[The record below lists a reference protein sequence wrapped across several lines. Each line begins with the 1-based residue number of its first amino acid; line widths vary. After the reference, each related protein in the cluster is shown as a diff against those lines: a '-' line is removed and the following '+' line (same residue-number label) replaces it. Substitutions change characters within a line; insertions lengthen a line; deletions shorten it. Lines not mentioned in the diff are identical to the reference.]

1 MDLSTFGTA
10 LAQLIPSIPLFIIW
24 IAGIVLAI
32 NLRRRDGRVAVFAAS
47 GLMLFIAQSLCGAIA
62 NTSIQFLMRDANVT
76 ASNIGLMFSVLS
88 VVNACIAGGAWVLI
102 LLAIFTGR
110 Q

>member
-1 MDLSTFGTA
+1 MDLGA
-10 LAQLIPSIPLFIIW
+10 LGSGLTQLIPSIPLFIIW
-24 IAGIVLAI
+24 IAGIVLAV

-62 NTSIQFLMRDANVT
+62 NTSIQFLMRDASFST
-76 ASNIGLMFSVLS
+76 SNIGLMFSALS

>member
-1 MDLSTFGTA
+1 MDLNAIGTA
-10 LAQLIPSIPLFIIW
+10 LGLLLPNIPLYIIW

-32 NLRRRDGRVAVFAAS
+32 NLRRRDGRIAVFAAS

-62 NTSIQFLMRDANVT
+62 NTSLQFWMRDASFS
-76 ASNIGLMFSVLS
+76 AANIGLMFSALS
-88 VVNACIAGGAWVLI
+88 VVNACVAGGAWVLI

-110 Q
+110 S

>member
-1 MDLSTFGTA
+1 MEISSIGTG
-10 LAQLIPSIPLFIIW
+10 LAQLLPSIPLFIIW
-24 IAGIVLAI
+24 IAGIVLAV

-62 NTSIQFLMRDANVT
+62 NTSLQFWIMDAGAS
-76 ASNIGLMFSVLS
+76 ASNIGLMFGALS
-88 VVNACIAGGAWVLI
+88 VVNACVAGVAWVLI

-110 Q
+110 S